1 MKNQHPHPGNPSHST
16 LRLFASRT
24 EEKENPPPFGTW
36 PMWYGAVLG
45 LLAMLICLF
54 YAFTVYFRH
63 D

>member
-1 MKNQHPHPGNPSHST
+1 
-16 LRLFASRT
+16 
-24 EEKENPPPFGTW
+24 
-36 PMWYGAVLG
+36 MWYGAVLG